1 MVRTL
6 GWREKSTVPGERG
19 ASIAAVNVAIISDVV
34 LRFVSLVL
42 LAMWVGGLAALGTIA
57 APAIFAVLEAQDPS
71 GGRTL
76 AGAVFGAVFSRFQ
89 HVAWVRRRTAP
100 RACSAMRA
108 ALGPRPRRFGL
119 RMWTIAG
126 MLALSLVTAFAL
138 TPRIDRLRETTPG
151 TIASLPDADP
161 TEDRIRAPAWLSNG
175 LMLVTLVAGLGLIF
189 AETRDTN

>member
-1 MVRTL
+1 M
-6 GWREKSTVPGERG
+6 S
-19 ASIAAVNVAIISDVV
+19 V
-34 LRFVSLVL
+34 LRFVSVVL
-42 LAMWVGGLAALGTIA
+42 LAMWVGGLAALGTIG
-57 APAIFAVLEAQDPS
+57 APAIFAVLEGQDPS

-89 HVAWVRRRTAP
+89 HVAWVLGGLLLAVLGV
-100 RACSAMRA
+100 RA

-126 MLALSLVTAFAL
+126 MLALSLVTTFGL

-161 TEDRIRAPAWLSNG
+161 RKIAFGRLHGLSTG
-175 LMLVTLVAGLGLIF
+175 FMLVTLVAGLGLIF